1 MYQPVWQPI
10 VDPQMVQWQQAMGQT
25 RQKVAEEAQ
34 NLSWANKDVCEQCE
48 GDVSAGRFGWKL
60 VVNNRAVTL
69 ERLQTLSAYEMVLP
83 KRC

>member
-34 NLSWANKDVCEQCE
+34 NLSRANKDV
-48 GDVSAGRFGWKL
+48 
-60 VVNNRAVTL
+60 
-69 ERLQTLSAYEMVLP
+69 
-83 KRC
+83 